1 MKLVKALAIVSCL
14 LGVTSVASASS
25 HREAPAIAEDQYA
38 DNTDVYAF
46 ISPEDPNRVVFIA
59 NYVPLLSPA
68 SGPNFYKFSDNVR
81 YAIRVD
87 NDGDAIADVA
97 YEFDFTTTT
106 RNGMT
111 FLYNV
116 GQVETID
123 DADLNVRQTYTVRR
137 RDLDT
142 GRVSAVGRDL
152 PVAPW
157 DVGRR
162 SFPNYNTVANMAVR
176 TAGMAQVFAG
186 PRRESF
192 QVDFNV
198 FDLLGLGP
206 RAAEAMPAL
215 TPNYATDYNV
225 MSLVLSVPITDVA
238 AGGTRPASMTELN
251 SLLGVYATASRRSVS
266 VLRRN
271 AANYQFGGYMQ
282 VSRLGIPL
290 VNEVLVPLANKN
302 DFNKTDPAEDATLYG
317 ATILNPELNGLL
329 RGVIPELGCTETPA
343 TGNATI
349 LAILT
354 PNGTAPGDL
363 LRLNIAT
370 GQTFAHSA
378 FPNGR
383 TLHDDVFTAEVN
395 VICTGDPSMPLPPD
409 VIGGPEAPGITEV
422 FPYLPSP
429 IRSD

>member
-1 MKLVKALAIVSCL
+1 MKLANALTIVFCL
-14 LGVTSVASASS
+14 LGMTSVASASS

-46 ISPEDPNRVVFIA
+46 IAPEDPSRVVFIA

-81 YAIRVD
+81 YEIRID
-87 NDGDAIADVA
+87 NDGDAVADIA
-97 YEFDFTTTT
+97 YEFRFRTTT

-111 FLYNV
+111 FLYNTGAV
-116 GQVETID
+116 DSVD
-123 DADLNVRQTYTVRR
+123 DMDLNVRQTYEVRR
-137 RDLDT
+137 KNLDT
-142 GRVSAVGRDL
+142 GMVTAIGRDL

-162 SFPNYNTVANMAVR
+162 SFPNYDSVASMAVR
-176 TAGMAQVFAG
+176 NAMTARVFAG
-186 PRRESF
+186 PRREAF

-215 TPNYATDYNV
+215 TPNYASDYNV
-225 MSLVLSVPITDVA
+225 MSLVLSVPIAEVASGGVQPATTTDP
-238 AGGTRPASMTELN
+238 T
-251 SLLGVYATASRRSVS
+251 SLLGVYAVATRRAVS
-266 VLRRN
+266 VLRQS
-271 AANYQFGGYMQ
+271 ASDYQFGTYIQ

-302 DFNKTDPAEDATLYG
+302 NFNKSNPADDAANYG

-329 RGVIPELGCTETPA
+329 RGVIPELGCTPTPE

-363 LRLNIAT
+363 LRLNVGA

-383 TLHDDVFTAEVN
+383 TLRDDVLTAEVN
-395 VICTGDPSMPLPPD
+395 VVCTGNPAMPLPPD
-409 VIGGPEAPGITEV
+409 VIGGPEVEGITDT
-422 FPYLPSP
+422 FPYMPSP

>member
-1 MKLVKALAIVSCL
+1 MKAKLLTIVFCL
-14 LGVTSVASASS
+14 LGTTSVASASS

-46 ISPEDPNRVVFIA
+46 IAPEDPNRVVFIA

-81 YAIRVD
+81 YEIRID
-87 NDGDAIADVA
+87 NDGDAVADIG
-97 YEFDFTTTT
+97 YEFRFRTTT

-111 FLYNV
+111 FLYNT
-116 GQVETID
+116 GAVETID
-123 DADLNVRQTYTVRR
+123 DMDLNVRQTYELRR
-137 RDLDT
+137 KDLDAGT
-142 GRVSAVGRDL
+142 SVTIGRDL

-162 SFPNYNTVANMAVR
+162 SFPNYDTVASMAVR
-176 TAGMAQVFAG
+176 NAMMARVFAG
-186 PRRESF
+186 PRREAF

-206 RAAEAMPAL
+206 RAGESSPPL
-215 TPNYATDYNV
+215 TPNYASDYNV
-225 MSLVLSVPITDVA
+225 MSLVLSVPITEVA
-238 AGGTRPASMTELN
+238 SGGMRPATTTDRT
-251 SLLGVYATASRRSVS
+251 SLLGVYAIASRRAVS
-266 VLRRN
+266 VLRQS
-271 AANYQFGGYMQ
+271 ASDYQFGSYIQ

-302 DFNKTDPAEDATLYG
+302 NFNKSDPADDAANYG

-329 RGVIPELGCTETPA
+329 RGVIPELGCTATPD

-354 PNGTAPGDL
+354 PNDTAPGDL
-363 LRLNIAT
+363 LRLNVGAD
-370 GQTFAHSA
+370 QTFAHSG

-383 TLHDDVFTAEVN
+383 TLRDDVLTAEVN
-395 VICTGDPSMPLPPD
+395 VICTGNPAMPLPPD
-409 VIGGPEAPGITEV
+409 VIGGPEVPGITDT
-422 FPYLPSP
+422 FPYMPSP